1 MFWLIFY
8 RRNGVRMR
16 WLKNTPIAHVA
27 QFLLAYA
34 RKASVRMPAVHGLY
48 SIDKWEH
55 EFYTQ
60 VLIVLT
66 LILSRTFRQ
75 PANAIGGGCLFIL
88 RSTSFVRF
96 LFFYFSQWS
105 ISAVVSVGILFV
117 VFPACLWP
125 GGSMDCHFPLIRS
138 YLLPFPCPFSSTIFL
153 PFSLFLSPID
163 LYLL

>member
-1 MFWLIFY
+1 MFWLVCY

-27 QFLLAYA
+27 QFLPVYA
-34 RKASVRMPAVHGLY
+34 RKASVRMPAVHGFVLY
-48 SIDKWEH
+48 WQVG
-55 EFYTQ
+55 TQ
-60 VLIVLT
+60 VIYKRT
-66 LILSRTFRQ
+66 NINSRTLRQ

-138 YLLPFPCPFSSTIFL
+138 YLLPFPCPFSSTMFL
-153 PFSLFLSPID
+153 PFSSLFLSPID

>member
-1 MFWLIFY
+1 
-8 RRNGVRMR
+8 MR

-88 RSTSFVRF
+88 HSTSFVRF
-96 LFFYFSQWS
+96 LFSIFS
-105 ISAVVSVGILFV
+105 
-117 VFPACLWP
+117 
-125 GGSMDCHFPLIRS
+125 H
-138 YLLPFPCPFSSTIFL
+138 
-153 PFSLFLSPID
+153 
-163 LYLL
+163 

>member
-1 MFWLIFY
+1 
-8 RRNGVRMR
+8 MR

-34 RKASVRMPAVHGLY
+34 RKASVRMPAVHGLP

-88 RSTSFVRF
+88 HSTSFVRF
-96 LFFYFSQWS
+96 LFPIF
-105 ISAVVSVGILFV
+105 
-117 VFPACLWP
+117 
-125 GGSMDCHFPLIRS
+125 FPLIYICCNFCGHS
-138 YLLPFPCPFSSTIFL
+138 ICCFSPL
-153 PFSLFLSPID
+153 
-163 LYLL
+163 